1 MFYNRSMNMPN
12 IWHVKNIYEKNLFY
26 MIQWYNILSLNNLHI
41 KDNNYVVCKG
51 KIFNSFFFYNTY
63 RDLSNMKR
71 NTFVLCKYKH
81 ILKSIKH
88 KSERII
94 KCAKIFTSNNNA
106 LCSDIP
112 TNELY
117 KLGRRDIKGKKRMK
131 LRNIDRN
138 NNLTYS
144 EKSMD
149 LLNTLY
155 NIIEE
160 NSKNHQCND
169 AHYVDVKN
177 NININLDKQNK
188 LYNYYND
195 KDLCNNIIDVI
206 KNEKNMKTTFLILHT
221 VNKIMCINK
230 YIAYIYDD
238 ILLIE
243 DMEILSI
250 ILRVLTNSFY
260 DDTNLLFILMNKLKE
275 SIILGTSSSL
285 TISNTFF
292 CYSNLY
298 SRGIIKK
305 EHIPLECI
313 LGIVINYYDTFSCV
327 QLVEILSSFEY
338 YDFIKDKR
346 HELVKE
352 KDDIIEGDKQHN
364 CYDNDDDDDDN
375 DNDNDNNN
383 NNNDNNYNYNNNG
396 YYVKRLKKLRNKLF
410 YKVGNYFIQQDIIKE
425 LSTKEKIDLI
435 YAFSKNKIYH
445 EKIFLSVYEYLLKMI
460 KGYNKDIIN
469 NKFSYLFEKRKKDEY
484 IKKSNNYN
492 NNDHNNN
499 DNNND
504 HNNNDNNND
513 HNINDN
519 ITNKNNVD
527 DRTNLKNV
535 DDDIKDISPF
545 IDKHVLNDAIK
556 NISNILYCYSK
567 FNIYIDEL
575 YNEILLFLQYFYKYM
590 DCSILSQC
598 LISLTK
604 VNCNINILLSKIYKE
619 KLDNINIKD
628 DNHFLAHSTSINL
641 MNYLLSYSRN
651 LFLEKRV
658 YNIISYNLLKND
670 KIYSLNSLDL
680 INIFH
685 AYSKIYYIDKKL
697 FQKIDLIILQRLDAN
712 KYYLTIDLAIKYIN
726 SVAKLSYKNEN
737 IIYKIIEIIYQTNHL
752 HNIKIIHLF
761 KLLKSIKKLNISYQT
776 LEKHIQMIAP
786 NITLDFA
793 NYLNYYYKAK
803 KDIHVRKKK
812 WIW

>member
-1 MFYNRSMNMPN
+1 MFYNRSIILPN
-12 IWHVKNIYEKNLFY
+12 ICHVKTIYEKNLFY
-26 MIQWYNILSLNNLHI
+26 MIQCYNISCFNNFNI
-41 KDNNYVVCKG
+41 NRSNYIVCKR
-51 KIFNSFFFYNTY
+51 KAHNFFYNTY
-63 RDLSNMKR
+63 RDPAHVKR

-81 ILKSIKH
+81 ILKSIKY
-88 KSERII
+88 KSEKKIE
-94 KCAKIFTSNNNA
+94 CGKIFLSSNKA
-106 LCSDIP
+106 SCSDIQQ
-112 TNELY
+112 NELY
-117 KLGRRDIKGKKRMK
+117 KLGRRGIKDKKGMK
-131 LRNIDRN
+131 RKNIDTN
-138 NNLTYS
+138 NNLSYC
-144 EKSMD
+144 EKSIA

-155 NIIEE
+155 NIIQEKV
-160 NSKNHQCND
+160 NNYQCDD
-169 AHYVDVKN
+169 AYYIDEKN
-177 NININLDKQNK
+177 NININVDRKNK
-188 LYNYYND
+188 FYNYDND

-206 KNEKNMKTTFLILHT
+206 KNEKNIKTTFLILHT

-230 YIAYIYDD
+230 YIPYIYDN

-275 SIILGTSSSL
+275 TIILGTSTNL

-292 CYSNLY
+292 SYSNFY

-305 EHIPLECI
+305 NDIPLEHI
-313 LGIVINYYDTFSCV
+313 LGILINYYDTFSSV
-327 QLVEILSSFEY
+327 QLVEILSNFEY
-338 YDFIKDKR
+338 YDFMKDKR
-346 HELVKE
+346 HELVKGR
-352 KDDIIEGDKQHN
+352 DDHKESGKQNN
-364 CYDNDDDDDDN
+364 CD
-375 DNDNDNNN
+375 NN
-383 NNNDNNYNYNNNG
+383 NNNDNINDDDI
-396 YYVKRLKKLRNKLF
+396 KRLKKLRTKLF
-410 YKVGNYFIQQDIIKE
+410 YKVANHFIQQDIIKE

-445 EKIFLSVYEYLLKMI
+445 EKIFLGVYEYLLKII

-469 NKFSYLFEKRKKDEY
+469 NKFSYVFDKTRKDEN
-484 IKKSNNYN
+484 IKKSNSNSNNIANEYN
-492 NNDHNNN
+492 
-499 DNNND
+499 
-504 HNNNDNNND
+504 
-513 HNINDN
+513 I
-519 ITNKNNVD
+519 D
-527 DRTNLKNV
+527 DTNLKNV
-535 DDDIKDISPF
+535 QNDIKVKSPF
-545 IDKHVLNDAIK
+545 IDKQVLNDAIK
-556 NISNILYCYSK
+556 NISNILYSYSK

-575 YNEILLFLQYFYKYM
+575 YNQILLFLQYFYKYM
-590 DCSILSQC
+590 DCCTLSQC

-619 KLDNINIKD
+619 KLDNMNVTNKD
-628 DNHFLAHSTSINL
+628 HFLAHSTSINL

-651 LFLEKRV
+651 LFLEKGV
-658 YNIISYNLLKND
+658 YNIISYYLLKND

-697 FQKIDLIILQRLDAN
+697 FEKIDHIILQRLEAN
-712 KYYLTIDLAIKYIN
+712 KYYITIDLAIKYIN
-726 SVAKLSYKNEN
+726 AVAKLSYKNEN

-761 KLLKSIKKLNISYQT
+761 KLLKNIKKLNIPYQI
-776 LEKHIQMIAP
+776 LQKHIQMIAP